1 MTLIAG
7 LNSDH
12 VTGLQALVAP
22 FTMPDLFTLLEAFRN
37 ANFTDADL
45 AVLEEVSKTAVT
57 YLGDAEEVLKK
68 IDVNN
73 LPAIVAK
80 LELLEIDLTDF
91 ITNPGIFFEFLDDPV
106 KLGVLTD
113 LQDLLPKFKPSD
125 IEAFLQLQEVIDA
138 AQEKYGDPD
147 EPSVMSKLFKIPMDV
162 LLTALPK
169 IKLDDSASAAFDT
182 FKLLMEDED
191 FEFLSSTLSSLLAPE
206 LQQQLISG
214 CTGQQFRIA
223 CHDENHVSFSRWI
236 KNNEPRRFCEFIK
249 SPF

>member
-22 FTMPDLFTLLEAFRN
+22 FTMSELFTLLEAFRN

-73 LPAIVAK
+73 LPAIVDK

-113 LQDLLPKFKPSD
+113 LQDLLPKFEPSD
-125 IEAFLQLQEVIDA
+125 IEAFLKLQEDIDA
-138 AQEKYGDPD
+138 ACKK
-147 EPSVMSKLFKIPMDV
+147 SVATSMNLLSCQNCLFYKIV
-162 LLTALPK
+162 
-169 IKLDDSASAAFDT
+169 
-182 FKLLMEDED
+182 
-191 FEFLSSTLSSLLAPE
+191 
-206 LQQQLISG
+206 
-214 CTGQQFRIA
+214 TGGY
-223 CHDENHVSFSRWI
+223 
-236 KNNEPRRFCEFIK
+236 
-249 SPF
+249 

>member
-22 FTMPDLFTLLEAFRN
+22 FTMSELFTLLEAFRN

-73 LPAIVAK
+73 LPAIVDK
-80 LELLEIDLTDF
+80 LELLETDMTEF
-91 ITNPGIFFEFLDDPV
+91 ITNPGLFFEFLDDIV

-113 LQDLLPKFKPSD
+113 LQALLPKFNQSD
-125 IEAFLQLQEVIDA
+125 IEAFLQLQGIIDA

-147 EPSVMSKLFKIPMDV
+147 EPSIISKLFKKGV
-162 LLTALPK
+162 LWTALPLPK
-169 IKLDDSASAAFDT
+169 IKVDDIA
-182 FKLLMEDED
+182 M
-191 FEFLSSTLSSLLAPE
+191 LSCRNLRSI
-206 LQQQLISG
+206 LIVLG
-214 CTGQQFRIA
+214 
-223 CHDENHVSFSRWI
+223 
-236 KNNEPRRFCEFIK
+236 
-249 SPF
+249 

>member
-22 FTMPDLFTLLEAFRN
+22 FTMSELFTLLEAFRN

-73 LPAIVAK
+73 LPAIVDK

-191 FEFLSSTLSSLLAPE
+191 FEFLSSVLSSLLTPE

-214 CTGQQFRIA
+214 CTGQQLRIA
-223 CHDENHVSFSRWI
+223 CNDQNHVSF
-236 KNNEPRRFCEFIK
+236 KCVKGGLGRFFEFI
-249 SPF
+249 